1 LDAYKSIIFIKYRL
15 LEEAT
20 AILNSLIALTAQSEM
35 IDESGSIIYV

>member
-20 AILNSLIALTAQSEM
+20 AVLNSLIDVEM
-35 IDESGSIIYV
+35 KDGSGPVKYV